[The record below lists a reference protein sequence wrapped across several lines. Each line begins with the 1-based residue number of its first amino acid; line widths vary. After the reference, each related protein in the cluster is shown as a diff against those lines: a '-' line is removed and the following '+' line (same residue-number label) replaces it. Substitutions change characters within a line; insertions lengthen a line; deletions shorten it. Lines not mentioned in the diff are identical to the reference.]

1 MNKKAK
7 VLGKKISIG
16 QPPSSVK
23 AGAGAGKSLTQ
34 PAAAPSLIT
43 MMAGIQT
50 KFSRLKE
57 LRAKISAMKDL
68 YREHDDLVK
77 ELLPLF
83 IEAKPDGFIIKRE
96 IQIGSE
102 KYRFTP
108 SFYDTKK
115 AEVLA
120 KEWRSTAF
128 PTGTIE

>member
-1 MNKKAK
+1 MSTKKAK

-23 AGAGAGKSLTQ
+23 AGAGVLTQ
-34 PAAAPSLIT
+34 PAPSLVT

>member
-1 MNKKAK
+1 MTKKQAIT
-7 VLGKKISIG
+7 GKKVKSG
-16 QPPSSVK
+16 QPPSATQFPAQPVAPLPTLAGLVQSV
-23 AGAGAGKSLTQ
+23 Q
-34 PAAAPSLIT
+34 E
-43 MMAGIQT
+43 
-50 KFSRLKE
+50 KFAKLKE
-57 LRAKISAMKDL
+57 INSRISNLHAVYQERDAL
-68 YREHDDLVK
+68 LK

-83 IEAKPDGFIIKRE
+83 IEVKQDQFIIRRE
-96 IQIGSE
+96 ITIGSE